1 MNIIEKMLRENTG
14 SHFLDS
20 GSAYGRNHE
29 RNQSR
34 KFKSEPAATADFK
47 YGVEVTVNLYHWLAD
62 RVTFAPNL
70 DKRFQ
75 RFCAKEENKN
85 ESYFALVQSWLA
97 SLDDVTGIYGEGS
110 PVTVNTY
117 NGEDL
122 LSQTIQ
128 FTYFTLDHTSY
139 VLLQIHG
146 GCDVRG
152 GYTTPRVFEASESMF
167 DNARASIYCTN
178 NGKVAGLFGQMEAC
192 GAYWDTD
199 DANHWYREGS
209 CGLGAGTQLEA
220 YDRTEQDKGEEWE
233 VGKLHVLS
241 DRSALCPCCG
251 SPLKPAMFPG
261 G

>member
-14 SHFLDS
+14 AHFLDS

-85 ESYFALVQSWLA
+85 ESYFALVGMWLA
-97 SLDDVTGIYGEGS
+97 SLDGVTGLYGEGK
-110 PVTVNTY
+110 PLTVNTY

-128 FTYFTLDHTSY
+128 YTYFTLDHTSY

-146 GCDVRG
+146 GADVRG
-152 GYTTPRVFEASESMF
+152 GYTVPRVFEASESMF
-167 DNARASIYCTN
+167 DNARATIYCT
-178 NGKVAGLFGQMEAC
+178 GDRDAC

-199 DANHWYREGS
+199 DTCHWYREGS
-209 CGLGAGTQLEA
+209 CGRGAGTQLEA
-220 YDRTEQDKGEEWE
+220 YDRTSEDKGETWE
-233 VGKLHVLS
+233 AGKLHVRA

-251 SPLKPAMFPG
+251 SPLAPAMFPG